1 MLSRSRS
8 IPSAATTPLEHATVS
23 VLLSRM
29 GPNIRLVGRA
39 VSDGFYI
46 YGNVH
51 PNDLE
56 SAADEAL
63 ERMQRGESHLA
74 VSPLCGTNLAVGGV
88 LSGLAALDCHV
99 GSGDR
104 WERLPTVLTSAM
116 LAVLAAQPVGRVAQ
130 KYLTTSPD
138 LGRTQIVGVREGG
151 RGKTPLHQ
159 GRDHQPIAPPAIT
172 RGRDCVAARRYPP
185 AVRAGYHSTD
195 MYRLQAPVAQP
206 DRAAAF

>member
-1 MLSRSRS
+1 MLGRLVNS
-8 IPSAATTPLEHATVS
+8 IRRNHALEHATVS

-39 VSDGFYI
+39 ASDGFYI
-46 YGNVH
+46 YGNIR
-51 PNDLE
+51 PEDLA

-88 LSGLAALDCHV
+88 LSGLAALIAV

-116 LAVLAAQPVGRVAQ
+116 LAVLAAQPIGRLAQ

-138 LGRTQIVGVREGG
+138 LDRTQIVGIREGAWL
-151 RGKTPLHQ
+151 R
-159 GRDHQPIAPPAIT
+159 
-172 RGRDCVAARRYPP
+172 RRYTK
-185 AVRAGYHSTD
+185 VETISR
-195 MYRLQAPVAQP
+195 
-206 DRAAAF
+206 

>member
-1 MLSRSRS
+1 VLSRLIHSVRRNH
-8 IPSAATTPLEHATVS
+8 ALEHATVS

-39 VSDGFYI
+39 ASDGFYI
-46 YGNVH
+46 YGNVR
-51 PNDLE
+51 PEDLE

-88 LSGLAALDCHV
+88 LSGLAALV
-99 GSGDR
+99 VMGNGDR

-116 LAVLAAQPVGRVAQ
+116 LAVLAAQPVGRLAQ

-138 LGRTQIVGVREGG
+138 LDRTQIVGLREGG
-151 RGKTPLHQ
+151 K
-159 GRDHQPIAPPAIT
+159 GR
-172 RGRDCVAARRYPP
+172 RRYTK
-185 AVRAGYHSTD
+185 VETVSH
-195 MYRLQAPVAQP
+195 
-206 DRAAAF
+206 